1 MIFDNLFA
9 KILLSKFIKVEIMA
23 NVANCKKCGTLF
35 LQTSKRDICDKC
47 FEAQNKMLSE
57 INTFVITSPEETIPI
72 EVILQKFNLTK
83 DEFESFYLAG
93 KFVKIGHK
101 VTFVCSK
108 CGKTVPIANKTN
120 FICNSCAKK
129 LQNEI

>member
-1 MIFDNLFA
+1 
-9 KILLSKFIKVEIMA
+9 MA

-57 INTFVITSPEETIPI
+57 INTYVMTTQEETVSL
-72 EVILQKFNLTK
+72 EDLLKKFNMTK

-93 KFVKIGHK
+93 KFVKIGQK
-101 VTFVCSK
+101 VTFTCAK
-108 CGKTVPIANKTN
+108 CGKITPIANKTN
-120 FICNSCAKK
+120 LYISNI
-129 LQNEI
+129 QGTEN

>member
-1 MIFDNLFA
+1 
-9 KILLSKFIKVEIMA
+9 MA

-57 INTFVITSPEETIPI
+57 INRYVITSQEPTITVD
-72 EVILQKFNLTK
+72 ELLKKFNLTK
-83 DEFESFYLAG
+83 DEFEAFYEAG
-93 KFVKIGHK
+93 KFVKIGQK

-120 FICNSCAKK
+120 SICHMCVKK